1 MGEELTVE
9 RGLGLTSGGKVLH
22 LVQTTEV
29 AAGHLSVPYSCSAS
43 AQGVALVLTQ
53 P

>member
-9 RGLGLTSGGKVLH
+9 RGLGLTSAGKMLL
-22 LVQTTEV
+22 LVQTAEI

-43 AQGVALVLTQ
+43 AQQ
-53 P
+53 